1 MARGRINT
9 RAVGLVLIALILVLF
24 LAQPTQRYF
33 AQRAQINALVQQVNA
48 SEERVVK
55 AKADLERWNDPA
67 YVKAQARARLH
78 FVMPGETQ
86 YIVIDPSSK
95 TQNEIKVSSDVPLD
109 VAWYQRVISSIQLA
123 AWR

>member
-33 AQRAQINALVQQVNA
+33 AQRAQINSLRQQVDA
-48 SEERVVK
+48 SQERVTK
-55 AKADLERWNDPA
+55 AKAELERWNDVA

-86 YIVIDPSSK
+86 YIVLDPADKRQSV
-95 TQNEIKVSSDVPLD
+95 IKVSSDVPLD

>member
-1 MARGRINT
+1 MARGRLNT
-9 RAVGLVLIALILVLF
+9 RAVGLVLIALILALF

-33 AQRAQINALVQQVNA
+33 AQRAQINALRQQVNA
-48 SEERVVK
+48 SQERVAK
-55 AKADLERWNDPA
+55 AKAELERWNDPA

-86 YIVIDPSSK
+86 YIVLDPSDK
-95 TQNEIKVSSDVPLD
+95 TQSEIKVSSDVPLD

>member
-9 RAVGLVLIALILVLF
+9 RAVGLALIALILVLF
-24 LAQPTQRYF
+24 LAQPAQRYF
-33 AQRAQINALVQQVNA
+33 AQRAQINALRQQVSA
-48 SEERVVK
+48 SEERVTK
-55 AKADLERWNDPA
+55 AKAELERWNDPA

-86 YIVIDPSSK
+86 YIVIDPSDKSQ
-95 TQNEIKVSSDVPLD
+95 TDIKFSGDVPLD
-109 VAWYQRVISSIQLA
+109 VAWYQRVISTIQLA

>member
-9 RAVGLVLIALILVLF
+9 RAVGLV

-55 AKADLERWNDPA
+55 AKAELERWNDPA

>member
-55 AKADLERWNDPA
+55 AKAELERWNDPA

>member
-9 RAVGLVLIALILVLF
+9 RAVGLALIALILVLF
-24 LAQPTQRYF
+24 LAQPAQRYF
-33 AQRAQINALVQQVNA
+33 AQRAQINALRQQVSA
-48 SEERVVK
+48 SEERVTK
-55 AKADLERWNDPA
+55 AKAELERWNDPA

-86 YIVIDPSSK
+86 YIVIDPSDKSQ
-95 TQNEIKVSSDVPLD
+95 TDIKYSGDVPLD
-109 VAWYQRVISSIQLA
+109 VAWYQRVISTIQLA

>member
-9 RAVGLVLIALILVLF
+9 RAVGLALIALILVLF

-33 AQRAQINALVQQVNA
+33 AQRAQINALRQQVSA
-48 SEERVVK
+48 SEERVTK
-55 AKADLERWNDPA
+55 AKAELERWNDAA

-86 YIVIDPSSK
+86 YIVIDPSDKS
-95 TQNEIKVSSDVPLD
+95 QIDIKYSGDVPLD
-109 VAWYQRVISSIQLA
+109 VAWYQRVISTIQLA
-123 AWR
+123 AGR

>member
-1 MARGRINT
+1 MVRDRINT
-9 RAVGLVLIALILVLF
+9 RAVGLALIALILVLF

-33 AQRAQINALVQQVNA
+33 AQRAQINALRQQVSA
-48 SEERVVK
+48 SEERVIK
-55 AKADLERWNDPA
+55 AKAELARWNDPA

-86 YIVIDPSSK
+86 YIVIDPSDKSQ
-95 TQNEIKVSSDVPLD
+95 TDIKFSGDVPLD
-109 VAWYQRVISSIQLA
+109 VAWYQRVISTIQLA

>member
-1 MARGRINT
+1 MVRGRINT
-9 RAVGLVLIALILVLF
+9 RAVGLALIALILVLF

-33 AQRAQINALVQQVNA
+33 AQRAQINALRQQVSA
-48 SEERVVK
+48 SEERVTK
-55 AKADLERWNDPA
+55 AKAELARWNDAA

-86 YIVIDPSSK
+86 YIVIDPSDKSQ
-95 TQNEIKVSSDVPLD
+95 TDIKFSGDVPLD
-109 VAWYQRVISSIQLA
+109 VAWYQRVISTIQLA

>member
-55 AKADLERWNDPA
+55 AKAELERWNDPA

-95 TQNEIKVSSDVPLD
+95 TQNEI
-109 VAWYQRVISSIQLA
+109 
-123 AWR
+123 

>member
-1 MARGRINT
+1 MARGRINA

-33 AQRAQINALVQQVNA
+33 AQRAQINSLRQQVDA
-48 SEERVVK
+48 SQERVTK
-55 AKADLERWNDPA
+55 AKAELERWNDVA

-86 YIVIDPSSK
+86 YIVLDPADK
-95 TQNEIKVSSDVPLD
+95 TQSVIKVSSDVPLD

>member
-33 AQRAQINALVQQVNA
+33 AQRAQINALRQQVNA
-48 SEERVVK
+48 SEERVIK
-55 AKADLERWNDPA
+55 AKAELERWNDPA

>member
-9 RAVGLVLIALILVLF
+9 RAVGLALIALILVLF
-24 LAQPTQRYF
+24 LAQPAQRYF
-33 AQRAQINALVQQVNA
+33 AQRAQINALRQQVSA
-48 SEERVVK
+48 SEERVTK
-55 AKADLERWNDPA
+55 AKAELARWNDPA

-86 YIVIDPSSK
+86 YIVIDPSDKSQ
-95 TQNEIKVSSDVPLD
+95 TDIKFSGDVPLD
-109 VAWYQRVISSIQLA
+109 VAWYQRVISTIQLA